1 MILEMVE
8 LHHNRKKDSP
18 SGTALRLAEALA
30 SARDWDLKD
39 VACYHREGIIGERPK
54 KEIGVQAIRGGD
66 VVGVHTV
73 YFMGPGERIEV
84 THHAH
89 SRENFVS
96 GSFAGRALAAGPAR
110 RQGLRHERYSEI
122 EVEVMRIPAK
132 DWKAV
137 WELLASGIRERVLG
151 SGFTDVVLGLSG
163 GMDSALVAALAVD
176 ALGKEHVHGV
186 MMPSPWSSEGSIADS
201 EALAANLGMET
212 FTVPIAPM
220 MDAFDKALAP
230 AFAGKGRDVTE
241 ENIQSRIRGVVLM
254 SFSNKF
260 GWLLLATGNKSE
272 LAAGYCTMYGDMCGA
287 LAPIADLYKTEVY
300 KLAAWYNEREGSE
313 VIPRNIFEKAP
324 SAELRPGQTDQDSLP
339 AYDVLDAILHA
350 LIEEA
355 RPAAEI
361 TLPGIGA
368 DEVERV
374 AGLVR
379 KSAFKRL
386 QAAPLLPVGQHAFGV
401 HVHM

>member
-1 MILEMVE
+1 M
-8 LHHNRKKDSP
+8 
-18 SGTALRLAEALA
+18 
-30 SARDWDLKD
+30 
-39 VACYHREGIIGERPK
+39 C
-54 KEIGVQAIRGGD
+54 
-66 VVGVHTV
+66 
-73 YFMGPGERIEV
+73 
-84 THHAH
+84 
-89 SRENFVS
+89 
-96 GSFAGRALAAGPAR
+96 
-110 RQGLRHERYSEI
+110 
-122 EVEVMRIPAK
+122 IPDK

-137 WELLASGIRERVLG
+137 WELLTSGIRERVRG

-212 FTVPIAPM
+212 CTVPIAPM

-230 AFAGKGRDVTE
+230 AFAGKARDVTE

-300 KLAAWYNEREGSE
+300 KLAAWYNEREGRE
-313 VIPRNIFEKAP
+313 AIPRNIFEKAP

-339 AYDVLDAILHA
+339 AYDVLDAILHG
-350 LIEEA
+350 LIEEG
-355 RPAAEI
+355 RPAAGI
-361 TLPGIGA
+361 ALPGIGA

-374 AGLVR
+374 AGLLR
-379 KSAFKRL
+379 KSTFKRV
-386 QAAPLLPVGQHAFGV
+386 QAAPLLPVGKHAFGV

>member
-1 MILEMVE
+1 
-8 LHHNRKKDSP
+8 
-18 SGTALRLAEALA
+18 
-30 SARDWDLKD
+30 
-39 VACYHREGIIGERPK
+39 
-54 KEIGVQAIRGGD
+54 
-66 VVGVHTV
+66 
-73 YFMGPGERIEV
+73 MG
-84 THHAH
+84 
-89 SRENFVS
+89 
-96 GSFAGRALAAGPAR
+96 
-110 RQGLRHERYSEI
+110 
-122 EVEVMRIPAK
+122 IPAK

-137 WELLASGIRERVLG
+137 WELLASGIRERVRG

-186 MMPSPWSSEGSIADS
+186 MMPSPWSSKGSIADS

-212 FTVPIAPM
+212 CTVPIAPM
-220 MDAFDKALAP
+220 MDAFDRALAP

-300 KLAAWYNEREGSE
+300 QLAAWYNEREGRE
-313 VIPRNIFEKAP
+313 AIPRNIFEKAP

-350 LIEEA
+350 LVEEG

-361 TLPGIGA
+361 ALPGIGR

-374 AGLVR
+374 VELVR

-401 HVHM
+401 HIHM